1 MPTIPQLF
9 QLFHNC
15 SNRQS
20 VIIPPMEATKSDKK
34 YTNVTSSWLNMPRI
48 TAAYLVAVG
57 TLSDTKIAQFVGI
70 SRMQLHRWKKRI
82 EFILEVEG
90 FRDEIRRE
98 LEAAFQHRVE
108 QRQDQLI
115 KLLEQNRALDL
126 EAINRKIEAIEQMEQ
141 QEQQGEE
148 KPGDDEK

>member
-1 MPTIPQLF
+1 MIARRGAALF
-9 QLFHNC
+9 YNPF
-15 SNRQS
+15 
-20 VIIPPMEATKSDKK
+20 MEVTKSDKK
-34 YTNVTSSWLNMPRI
+34 HTNVTSSWLNMPRI

-98 LEAAFQHRVE
+98 LEAAFERQVE
-108 QRQDQLI
+108 ERQDELF
-115 KLLEQNRALDL
+115 KLLEQNNAPDL
-126 EAINRKIEAIEQMEQ
+126 EVLSRKIELRERDLREDLRR
-141 QEQQGEE
+141 QEEE
-148 KPGDDEK
+148 ELERRRRVQ